1 MAHEAEHGMSIGQVV
16 NMVSRNYE
24 NLDDMIQARSRTS
37 DPYVR
42 ALLKMTV
49 LVHVY
54 LMVGKPQD
62 IKDKIEEIWNGL
74 GCVRSEPSE

>member
-1 MAHEAEHGMSIGQVV
+1 MAHEEEHGMSIGQVV

-37 DPYVR
+37 DPEVR
-42 ALLKMTV
+42 ALLEMSV

-54 LMVGKPQD
+54 VKVGKPQD
-62 IKDKIEEIWNGL
+62 IKDKIQEIWNGL
-74 GCVRSEPSE
+74 CQE

>member
-1 MAHEAEHGMSIGQVV
+1 MAHEEEHGMSIGEAV

-24 NLDDMIQARSRTS
+24 NLDDMIQACSRTS
-37 DPYVR
+37 DPDVR
-42 ALLKMTV
+42 ALLEMSV

-54 LMVGKPQD
+54 VKVGKPQD

-74 GCVRSEPSE
+74 FQG

>member
-1 MAHEAEHGMSIGQVV
+1 MAYEEEHGMSIGEAV

-24 NLDDMIQARSRTS
+24 NLNDMLQACSRTS
-37 DPYVR
+37 DPDVR
-42 ALLKMTV
+42 ALLELSV

-54 LMVGKPQD
+54 LKVGKPQD

-74 GCVRSEPSE
+74 RQ